1 MVSHTVGKVLE
12 NFRSHKTYIGFSG
25 GADSVSLLLA
35 VNEFAAE
42 LDLDITAVHF
52 DHGIRGEASRLD
64 AQWCRDFCRHRKIN
78 YEQYDLHTL
87 DERKKNENIEAVARR
102 LRIAKWNELIQD
114 REKCIVLLGHHADD
128 RIENLFIRMCRGANV
143 SGLTSLREESV
154 IKNVKFIRPLL
165 SYGKVDLIEFLTERG
180 IAEWCVDHSNFDES
194 YTRNYFRHRI
204 IPEIIEKLPTAATG
218 LVKAAKALEVDARFI
233 EESAQAKYSLIA
245 NEDITQLKFWC
256 SLAPALR
263 ARVLR
268 YWLSALLKV
277 EFVPTYDLI
286 ERFQKAL
293 KQKEGRQILVPLTN
307 SNFIWLHRGEVGLI
321 LDTPVETGECVWDW
335 RSQNTITY
343 DGRVFKLSFAKEFDR
358 DIIGPSITA
367 FDADLLPDELILSK
381 RKIGDKMIPFGG
393 TRPVKLKKL
402 LTERK
407 LTAIEK
413 KNLIILRTNDG
424 TIIWVPTVRHSTFA
438 TTTEQSTSIVYI
450 KIINKNDCQEYL
462 L

>member
-1 MVSHTVGKVLE
+1 MITQTVGKILGK
-12 NFRSHKTYIGFSG
+12 FRSHKAYIGFSG
-25 GADSVSLLLA
+25 GADSVSLLLSA
-35 VNEFAAE
+35 NEFAKD

-64 AQWCRDFCRHRKIN
+64 AQWCRDFCRNRKIN

-87 DERKKNENIEAVARR
+87 AERKRNENIEAIARR
-102 LRIAKWNELIQD
+102 LRIAKWSELVQD
-114 REKCIVLLGHHADD
+114 HGKVIVLLGHHADD
-128 RIENLFIRMCRGANV
+128 RVENLFIRMCRGANV

-154 IKNVKFIRPLL
+154 IKKVKFIRPLL
-165 SYGKVDLIEFLTERG
+165 SYSKIDLIEFLADRG

-204 IPEIIEKLPTAATG
+204 IPEIIEKLPTATTG

-233 EESAQAKYSLIA
+233 EESAQKKYALIA
-245 NEDITQLKFWC
+245 DKDITELKFWR

-268 YWLSALLKV
+268 YWLTSFFKV
-277 EFVPTYDLI
+277 EFVPNYDLI

-293 KQKEGRQILVPLTN
+293 KQKEGKEGRQILVPLT
-307 SNFIWLHRGEVGLI
+307 SDYFIWLHRGEVGLTC
-321 LDTPVETGECVWDW
+321 DEPVETGECTWDW
-335 RSQNTITY
+335 SSQDSITY
-343 DGRVFKLSFAKEFDR
+343 DGRVFKLSLSDKFDPKM
-358 DIIGPSITA
+358 IGPAITA
-367 FDADLLPDELILSK
+367 FDADHLPDELILSK

-393 TRPVKLKKL
+393 TRQVKLKKL

-413 KNLIILRTNDG
+413 TNLIVLRSNDG
-424 TIIWVPTVRHSTFA
+424 KIIWLPSVRHSSFA
-438 TTTEQSTSIVYI
+438 TVSNKSTKIAYI
-450 KIINKNDCQEYL
+450 EMTS
-462 L
+462 

>member
-1 MVSHTVGKVLE
+1 MISQTVRKTLE

-35 VNEFAAE
+35 TKEFAQE

-52 DHGIRGEASRLD
+52 EHGIRGEASRLD
-64 AQWCRDFCRHRKIN
+64 AQWCRDFCQHRKIN

-102 LRIAKWNELIQD
+102 LRIAKWNELICDQ
-114 REKCIVLLGHHADD
+114 EKCIVLLGHHADD
-128 RIENLFIRMCRGANV
+128 RIENLFIRICRGANV

-154 IKNVKFIRPLL
+154 IKNVKFIRPML
-165 SYGKVDLIEFLTERG
+165 SYSKVDLLEFLTERG

-218 LVKAAKALEVDARFI
+218 LIKAAKALEVDALFI
-233 EESAQAKYSLIA
+233 EEKAHAKYSLIA
-245 NEDITQLKFWC
+245 NENITQLKFWR

-277 EFVPTYDLI
+277 DFVPTFDLI
-286 ERFQKAL
+286 KRFQDAL

-307 SNFIWLHRGEVGLI
+307 GNFIWLHRGEVGLT
-321 LDTPVETGECVWDW
+321 LDAPVETAECIWNW
-335 RSQNTITY
+335 QSQNTITY
-343 DGRVFKLSFAKEFDR
+343 DGRTFKLTFSKEFDPE
-358 DIIGPSITA
+358 IIASNVTA
-367 FDADLLPDELILSK
+367 FDADLLPDELVLSK
-381 RKIGDKMIPFGG
+381 RKTGDKMIPFGA
-393 TRPVKLKKL
+393 TQQVKLKKL

-407 LTAIEK
+407 LTATEK
-413 KNLIILRTNDG
+413 KNLIVLRTNDN

-438 TTTEQSTSIVYI
+438 TITKQSTRVAYI
-450 KIINKNDCQEYL
+450 EIIKKNDD
-462 L
+462 